1 MVRPGDPGQLAA
13 ALDLALGDRALRER
27 LAVAGRARVVE
38 RFTWLRTA
46 EGLTREYRRVMAGKC

>member
-46 EGLTREYRRVMAGKC
+46 EGISREYRRVMAGEC